1 MGTSANGVARSLNLD
16 VPPGADGTPP
26 RVVVVSYRLGGADG
40 VSVEA
45 AKWVA
50 ALGKLGCSVTTVAG
64 EGEADHVDPGLGA
77 GNYVTRRIPPLPD
90 EASLRSILALAD
102 LVVVENLFS
111 LPLNSAASAV
121 VAHALA
127 GRPALIRHHDLPW
140 QRAAFRAAPPPP
152 NDPAWCHVVT
162 TERSRLELRARGIDA
177 VTVHNLFDPHPPP
190 GDRDAARG
198 LLGVGEGELL
208 VVQPTRAIARK
219 GIPAAIALAEAL
231 GAHYWLVGHAEE
243 GYAPTVEELLR
254 TASVPVHQGRLPG
267 LISATTGME
276 HAYAAADLVAFP
288 STNEGFGNPP
298 IEAAL
303 HLRPVATGPY
313 PVADELRAMGFQWF
327 DARQCR
333 QIRRWLARPDDELL
347 RHNQRVARRYLS
359 LDDLP
364 GRIAALMMRVG
375 QNSAS
380 RRAIEDPFVASRAY
394 EQNQL

>member
-1 MGTSANGVARSLNLD
+1 MARSHD
-16 VPPGADGTPP
+16 AEVPPGADARP
-26 RVVVVSYRLGGADG
+26 RDVVVVSYRLGGADG

-64 EGEADHVDPGLGA
+64 DGEADHVDPGLGA
-77 GNYVTRRIPPLPD
+77 GKYLTGKVPPLPD

-111 LPLNSAASAV
+111 LPLNPAAAAV
-121 VAHALA
+121 VADALA

-140 QRAAFRAAPPPP
+140 QRAAFRAAPPPLD
-152 NDPAWCHVVT
+152 DPAWCHVVT
-162 TERSRLELRARGIDA
+162 TERSRLELLARGIDA
-177 VTVHNLFDPHPPP
+177 VTVHNLFDPFPPP
-190 GDRDAARG
+190 GDRSAARG

-219 GIPAAIALAEAL
+219 SIPVAIALAKAL
-231 GAHYWLVGHAEE
+231 GAHYWLVGDAEE
-243 GYAPTVEELLR
+243 GYAPTLEKLLQN
-254 TASVPVHQGRLPG
+254 ASVPVHQGRLPR
-267 LISATTGME
+267 LMSATTGIE

-303 HLRPVATGPY
+303 HLRSVATVAY
-313 PVADELRAMGFQWF
+313 PVADELRAMGFRWF

-333 QIRRWLARPDDELL
+333 HIRRWLARPDDGLL
-347 RHNQRVARRYLS
+347 RHNQRVARRYLN

-364 GRIAALMMRVG
+364 GRIAELMERVG

-380 RRAIEDPFVASRAY
+380 RRGVRR
-394 EQNQL
+394 